1 MPQAAPKPGKQADIR
16 THSCDGGKT
25 GQVKYVMQTGL
36 EPDPALGN
44 VPMMWKQGKTELDR
58 QAMKLAA
65 SSEIMGRAI
74 WFPAGVP
81 QARVDEMRAAFT
93 KAIADPGFAAAMAKS
108 DLPIHPGTGAELQ
121 KAAQALFSTDPKV
134 VARAKSVLGY
144 K

>member
-58 QAMKLAA
+58 QAMKLAE